1 MVRRLEK
8 GAVGCALVPGTV
20 PETAVPETMGMD
32 VCSTVPETTGMDVC
46 CTVPETTGMDVCCT
60 VPETTGMDVCCTVA
74 CTGGA
79 ATGTCT
85 SIIAPGAEPGG
96 AAIIISC
103 PFTRT
108 WNGVPGT
115 TPSGTCTRISCVV
128 GASATG
134 IIGANFNLGACYQ
147 APRTGYQGN
156 ITTTLRYQATERG
169 RHVQNGLFPGLFS
182 ER

>member
-32 VCSTVPETTGMDVC
+32 VCS
-46 CTVPETTGMDVCCT
+46 TVPETTGMDVCCT

-134 IIGANFNLGACYQ
+134 IIGANQLGACYK
-147 APRTGYQGN
+147 APRTGTRG

>member
-1 MVRRLEK
+1 VVRRLEK

-20 PETAVPETMGMD
+20 PETAVPETTGMD
-32 VCSTVPETTGMDVC
+32 VCPTVPETTGMDVC
-46 CTVPETTGMDVCCT
+46 ST

-134 IIGANFNLGACYQ
+134 IIGANFNLVRVTRLQ
-147 APRTGYQGN
+147 
-156 ITTTLRYQATERG
+156 ERVTRG
-169 RHVQNGLFPGLFS
+169 I
-182 ER
+182 